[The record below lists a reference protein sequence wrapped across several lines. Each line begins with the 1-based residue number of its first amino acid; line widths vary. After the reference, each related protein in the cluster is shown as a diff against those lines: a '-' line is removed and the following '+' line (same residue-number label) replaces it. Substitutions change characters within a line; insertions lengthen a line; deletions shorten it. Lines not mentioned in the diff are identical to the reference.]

1 MSTSSLLAGR
11 VGLIVGIANER
22 SYAFH
27 IAKSII
33 EAGGKC
39 AFTHLPG
46 EKNERR
52 TRRAVEELGVKDAW
66 MMPMEA
72 GNDTDM
78 DAVFGKYAESFERMD
93 YLVHSIAFAE
103 RDWLAVGKFVET
115 PRQAY
120 LQAIDISAYSLVA
133 MAKRARPIMARSGK
147 GGSIM
152 AMSYYGSDKVVPGYN
167 VMGVAKAALECS
179 ARYLAWE
186 LGADNIRVNIISG
199 GYLRTLASS
208 AVGGTDKMGEEVV
221 KRAPLRRNVEGEDVG
236 RTAVYLASDLASG
249 VSGETIYVDCGVN
262 IVGV

>member
-1 MSTSSLLAGR
+1 MGLLTGR

-22 SYAFH
+22 SYAYH
-27 IAKSII
+27 IARSII
-33 EAGGKC
+33 EHGGQC

-52 TRRAVEELGVKDAW
+52 TRRAIDELGVKDPWVMA
-66 MMPMEA
+66 MDA
-72 GNDTDM
+72 GSDADM
-78 DAVFGKYAESFERMD
+78 DAVFAKYAERFERMD
-93 YLVHSIAFAE
+93 YLVHSIAFADRE
-103 RDWLAVGKFVET
+103 WLAAGKFVET
-115 PRQAY
+115 PRQAFT
-120 LQAIDISAYSLVA
+120 LALDISAYTLVA
-133 MAKRARPIMARSGK
+133 MAKRARPIMARGGR

-152 AMSYYGSDKVVPGYN
+152 AMSYYGGEKVVPGYN
-167 VMGVAKAALECS
+167 VMGVAKAALESS

-208 AVGGTDKMGEEVV
+208 AVGGTDEMGAHVE
-221 KRAPLRRNVEGEDVG
+221 KKAPLRRTVEGEDVG

-262 IVGV
+262 IVGL